1 MDTTKIDDI
10 SKLDLNNLDIN
21 KIDMGGIMESLL
33 EWATTS
39 GVKLIIGIL
48 ILSIGFK
55 IIKKFVNHVMLLL
68 DKRDIDLTLR
78 RFLKSLLLSVLK
90 VVVIIVVLEYWGMS
104 LSSFAAVIAS
114 AGVAIGLA
122 LQGSL
127 SNFAGGFII
136 LLIRPFKVGDYIE
149 AVGHGGTVEQIGLF
163 YTQMVTPDNKQILIP
178 NGSVSNDSL
187 INYSAKNTRRV
198 DLIFSV
204 GYEDDILNVRRVLK
218 DIVNNHKLII
228 NEPEPFIGVVEH
240 GDNAIKFA
248 VRVWCKTEDYWTIY
262 LDLLEEVKVRF
273 DEEGIT
279 IPYPKMDLTLKELNK
294 I

>member
-21 KIDMGGIMESLL
+21 KMDMGGIMESLL

-55 IIKKFVNHVMLLL
+55 IIKKFVNHVMLVLS
-68 DKRDIDLTLR
+68 KRDIDLTLR

-90 VVVIIVVLEYWGMS
+90 VAVIIIVLEYWGMS

-149 AVGHGGTVEQIGLF
+149 AAGHGGTVEQIGLF
-163 YTQMVTPDNKQILIP
+163 YTQLVTPDNKQILIP

-198 DLIFSV
+198 DLTFSV
-204 GYEDDILNVRRVLK
+204 GYEDDILHVRRVLK

-248 VRVWCKTEDYWTIY
+248 ARVWCKTEDYWTIY

-279 IPYPKMDLTLKELNK
+279 IPYPKMDLTVKELNK

>member
-21 KIDMGGIMESLL
+21 KMDMGGIMESLL

-39 GVKLIIGIL
+39 GVKLIIGVL

-68 DKRDIDLTLR
+68 GKKDIDLTLR
-78 RFLKSLLLSVLK
+78 KFLKSLLLSVLK
-90 VVVIIVVLEYWGMS
+90 VAVIIIVLEYWGMS

-114 AGVAIGLA
+114 AGVAVGLA

-149 AVGHGGTVEQIGLF
+149 AAGHGGTVEQIGLF
-163 YTQMVTPDNKQILIP
+163 YTQLVTPDNKQILIP

-187 INYSAKNTRRV
+187 INYSSKNTRRV
-198 DLIFSV
+198 DLTFSV
-204 GYEDDILNVRRVLK
+204 GYEDDILHVRRVLK
-218 DIVNNHKLII
+218 EIVNNHKLII
-228 NEPEPFIGVVEH
+228 NEPEPFIGIVEH

-273 DEEGIT
+273 DEEEIT
-279 IPYPKMDLTLKELNK
+279 IPYPKMDLTLKELK
-294 I
+294 RI

>member
-21 KIDMGGIMESLL
+21 KMDMGGIMESLL

-55 IIKKFVNHVMLLL
+55 IIKKFVNHVMLVLS
-68 DKRDIDLTLR
+68 KRDIDLTLR

-90 VVVIIVVLEYWGMS
+90 VAVIIIVLEYWGMS

-136 LLIRPFKVGDYIE
+136 LLIRPFKVGDYVE
-149 AVGHGGTVEQIGLF
+149 AAGHGGTVEQIGLF
-163 YTQMVTPDNKQILIP
+163 YTQLVTPDNKQILIP

-198 DLIFSV
+198 DLTFSV
-204 GYEDDILNVRRVLK
+204 GYEDDILHVRRVLK

-248 VRVWCKTEDYWTIY
+248 TRVWCKTVDYWTIY

-279 IPYPKMDLTLKELNK
+279 IPYPKMDLTVKELNK

>member
-21 KIDMGGIMESLL
+21 KMDMGGIMESLL

-68 DKRDIDLTLR
+68 SKRDIDLTLR
-78 RFLKSLLLSVLK
+78 KFLKSLLLSVLK
-90 VVVIIVVLEYWGMS
+90 VAVIIIVLEYWGMS

-136 LLIRPFKVGDYIE
+136 LLIRPFKVGDYVE
-149 AVGHGGTVEQIGLF
+149 AAGHGGTVEQIGLF
-163 YTQMVTPDNKQILIP
+163 YTQLVTPDNKQILIP

-198 DLIFSV
+198 DLTFSV
-204 GYEDDILNVRRVLK
+204 GYEDDILHVRRVLK

-248 VRVWCKTEDYWTIY
+248 TRVWCKTEDYWTIY

-279 IPYPKMDLTLKELNK
+279 IPYPKMDLTVIELNK

>member
-10 SKLDLNNLDIN
+10 SKLDLKNLDIN
-21 KIDMGGIMESLL
+21 KMDMGGIMESLL

-68 DKRDIDLTLR
+68 SKRDIDLTLR

-90 VVVIIVVLEYWGMS
+90 VAVIIIVLEYWGMS

-149 AVGHGGTVEQIGLF
+149 AAGHGGTVEQIGLF
-163 YTQMVTPDNKQILIP
+163 YTQLVTPDNKQILIP

-198 DLIFSV
+198 DLTFSV
-204 GYEDDILNVRRVLK
+204 GYEDDILHVRRVLK

-248 VRVWCKTEDYWTIY
+248 AIVWCNTEDYWTIY

-279 IPYPKMDLTLKELNK
+279 IPYPKMDLTVKELNK

>member
-21 KIDMGGIMESLL
+21 KMDMGGIMESLL

-68 DKRDIDLTLR
+68 SKRDIDLTLR
-78 RFLKSLLLSVLK
+78 KFLKSLLLSVLK
-90 VVVIIVVLEYWGMS
+90 VAVIIIVLEYWGMS

-136 LLIRPFKVGDYIE
+136 LLIRPFKVGDYVE
-149 AVGHGGTVEQIGLF
+149 AAGHGGTVEQIGLF
-163 YTQMVTPDNKQILIP
+163 YTQLVTPDNKQILIP

-198 DLIFSV
+198 DLTFSV
-204 GYEDDILNVRRVLK
+204 GYEDDILHVRRVLK

-248 VRVWCKTEDYWTIY
+248 ARVWCKTEDYWTIY

-279 IPYPKMDLTLKELNK
+279 IPYPKMDLTVKELNK

>member
-21 KIDMGGIMESLL
+21 KVDMGGLMESLL

-39 GVKLIIGIL
+39 GVKLVIGLL

-55 IIKKFVNHVMLLL
+55 IIKKIVNHVMTVLG
-68 DKRDIDLTLR
+68 KRDVDLTLR

-90 VVVIIVVLEYWGMS
+90 VAVIIVVLEYWGMS

-149 AVGHGGTVEQIGLF
+149 AAGHGGTVEQIGLF
-163 YTQMVTPDNKQILIP
+163 YTQLATPDNKQILIP

-198 DLIFSV
+198 DLVFSV
-204 GYEDDILNVRRVLK
+204 GYEDDILHVRRVLK
-218 DIVNNHKLII
+218 EIVNKHKLIV

-248 VRVWCKTEDYWTIY
+248 IRAWCKTEDYWTIY
-262 LDLLEEVKVRF
+262 LDLLEAVKIRF

-279 IPYPKMDLTLKELNK
+279 IPYPKMDLTVRELNK

>member
-21 KIDMGGIMESLL
+21 KMDMGGIMESLL

-68 DKRDIDLTLR
+68 SKRDIDLTLR
-78 RFLKSLLLSVLK
+78 KFLKSLLLSVLK
-90 VVVIIVVLEYWGMS
+90 VAVIIIVLEYWGMS

-136 LLIRPFKVGDYIE
+136 LLIRPFKVGDYVE
-149 AVGHGGTVEQIGLF
+149 AAGHGGTVEQIGLF
-163 YTQMVTPDNKQILIP
+163 YTQLVTPDNKQILIP

-198 DLIFSV
+198 DLTFSV
-204 GYEDDILNVRRVLK
+204 GYEDDILHVRRVLK

-248 VRVWCKTEDYWTIY
+248 ARVWCKTEDYWTIY

-279 IPYPKMDLTLKELNK
+279 IPYPKMDLTVKELYK

>member
-10 SKLDLNNLDIN
+10 SKSDLNNLDIN
-21 KIDMGGIMESLL
+21 KMDMGGIMESLL

-68 DKRDIDLTLR
+68 SKRDIDLTLR
-78 RFLKSLLLSVLK
+78 KFLKSLLLSVLK
-90 VVVIIVVLEYWGMS
+90 VAVIIIVLEYWGMS

-136 LLIRPFKVGDYIE
+136 LLIRPFKVGDYVE
-149 AVGHGGTVEQIGLF
+149 AAGHGGTVEQIGLF
-163 YTQMVTPDNKQILIP
+163 YTQLVTPDNKQILIP

-198 DLIFSV
+198 DLTFSV
-204 GYEDDILNVRRVLK
+204 GYEDDILHVRRVLK

-248 VRVWCKTEDYWTIY
+248 TRVWCKTEDYWTIY

-279 IPYPKMDLTLKELNK
+279 IPYPKMDLTVKELNK

>member
-21 KIDMGGIMESLL
+21 KMDMGGIMESLL

-68 DKRDIDLTLR
+68 SKRDIDLTLR
-78 RFLKSLLLSVLK
+78 KFLKSLLLSVLK
-90 VVVIIVVLEYWGMS
+90 VAVIIIVLEYWGMS

-136 LLIRPFKVGDYIE
+136 LLIRPFKVGDYVE
-149 AVGHGGTVEQIGLF
+149 AAGHGGTVEQIGLF
-163 YTQMVTPDNKQILIP
+163 IHNWLLQ
-178 NGSVSNDSL
+178 
-187 INYSAKNTRRV
+187 
-198 DLIFSV
+198 
-204 GYEDDILNVRRVLK
+204 
-218 DIVNNHKLII
+218 II
-228 NEPEPFIGVVEH
+228 N
-240 GDNAIKFA
+240 
-248 VRVWCKTEDYWTIY
+248 RY
-262 LDLLEEVKVRF
+262 LYLMVLYQMIV
-273 DEEGIT
+273 
-279 IPYPKMDLTLKELNK
+279 
-294 I
+294 

>member
-10 SKLDLNNLDIN
+10 SKLDLKNLDIN
-21 KIDMGGIMESLL
+21 KMDMGGIMESLL

-68 DKRDIDLTLR
+68 SKRDIDLTLR

-90 VVVIIVVLEYWGMS
+90 VAVIIIVLEYWGMS

-149 AVGHGGTVEQIGLF
+149 AAGHGGTVEQIGLF
-163 YTQMVTPDNKQILIP
+163 YTQLVTPDNKQILIP

-198 DLIFSV
+198 DLTFSV
-204 GYEDDILNVRRVLK
+204 GYEDDILHVRRVLK

-248 VRVWCKTEDYWTIY
+248 ARVWCNTEDYWTIY

-279 IPYPKMDLTLKELNK
+279 VH
-294 I
+294 

>member
-21 KIDMGGIMESLL
+21 KMDMGGIMKSLL

-68 DKRDIDLTLR
+68 SKRDIDLTLR
-78 RFLKSLLLSVLK
+78 KFLKSLLLSVLK
-90 VVVIIVVLEYWGMS
+90 VAVIIIVLEYWGMS

-136 LLIRPFKVGDYIE
+136 LLIRPFKVGDYVE
-149 AVGHGGTVEQIGLF
+149 AAGHGGTVEQIGLF
-163 YTQMVTPDNKQILIP
+163 YTQLVTPDNKQILIP

-198 DLIFSV
+198 DLTFSV
-204 GYEDDILNVRRVLK
+204 GYEDDILHVRRVLK

-248 VRVWCKTEDYWTIY
+248 TRVWCKTEDYWTIY

-279 IPYPKMDLTLKELNK
+279 IPYPKMDLTVKELNK

>member
-21 KIDMGGIMESLL
+21 KMDMGSIMESLL

-68 DKRDIDLTLR
+68 SKRDIDLTLR

-90 VVVIIVVLEYWGMS
+90 VAVIIIVLEYWGMS

-149 AVGHGGTVEQIGLF
+149 AAGHGGTVEQIGLF
-163 YTQMVTPDNKQILIP
+163 YTQLVTPDNKQILIP

-198 DLIFSV
+198 DLTFSV
-204 GYEDDILNVRRVLK
+204 GYEDDILHVRRVLK

-248 VRVWCKTEDYWTIY
+248 ARVWCKTEDYWTIY

-279 IPYPKMDLTLKELNK
+279 IPYPKMDLTVKELNK

>member
-21 KIDMGGIMESLL
+21 KIDMGGVMESFL

-68 DKRDIDLTLR
+68 GKKDIDLTLR

-90 VVVIIVVLEYWGMS
+90 VAVVIIVLEYWGMS

-149 AVGHGGTVEQIGLF
+149 AAGHGGTVEQIGLF
-163 YTQMVTPDNKQILIP
+163 YTQLVTPDNKQILIP

-187 INYSAKNTRRV
+187 TNYSAKNTRRV
-198 DLIFSV
+198 DLTFSV
-204 GYEDDILNVRRVLK
+204 GYEDDIVQVRRVLK
-218 DIVNNHKLII
+218 EIVNSHKLII
-228 NEPEPFIGVVEH
+228 NEPEPFIGIVEH

-248 VRVWCKTEDYWTIY
+248 VRVWCNTEDYWTIY

-279 IPYPKMDLTLKELNK
+279 IPYPKMDLTLRELK
-294 I
+294 RI

>member
-149 AVGHGGTVEQIGLF
+149 AAGHGGTVEQIGLF

-248 VRVWCKTEDYWTIY
+248 ARVWCKTEDYWTIY

>member
-10 SKLDLNNLDIN
+10 SKLDLNNL
-21 KIDMGGIMESLL
+21 DMGGIMESLL

-55 IIKKFVNHVMLLL
+55 IIKKFVNHVMLVLS
-68 DKRDIDLTLR
+68 KRDIDLTLR

-90 VVVIIVVLEYWGMS
+90 VAVIIIVLEYWGMS

-136 LLIRPFKVGDYIE
+136 LLIRPFKVGDYVE
-149 AVGHGGTVEQIGLF
+149 AAGHGGTVEQIGLF
-163 YTQMVTPDNKQILIP
+163 YTQLVTPDNKQILIP

-198 DLIFSV
+198 DLTFSV
-204 GYEDDILNVRRVLK
+204 GYEDDILHVRRVLK

-248 VRVWCKTEDYWTIY
+248 TRVWCKTEDYWTIY

-279 IPYPKMDLTLKELNK
+279 IPYPKMDLTVKELNK
-294 I
+294 V

>member
-68 DKRDIDLTLR
+68 SKRDIDLTLR
-78 RFLKSLLLSVLK
+78 KFLKSLLLSVLK
-90 VVVIIVVLEYWGMS
+90 VAVIIIVLEYWGMS

-136 LLIRPFKVGDYIE
+136 LLIRPFKVGDYVE
-149 AVGHGGTVEQIGLF
+149 AAGHGGTVEQIGLF
-163 YTQMVTPDNKQILIP
+163 YTQLVTPDNKQILIP

-198 DLIFSV
+198 DLTFSV
-204 GYEDDILNVRRVLK
+204 GYEDDILHVRRVLK

-248 VRVWCKTEDYWTIY
+248 ARVWCKTEDYWTIY

-279 IPYPKMDLTLKELNK
+279 IPYPKMDLTVKELNK

>member
-33 EWATTS
+33 ERATTS

-68 DKRDIDLTLR
+68 SKRDIDLTLR
-78 RFLKSLLLSVLK
+78 KFLKSLLLSVLK
-90 VVVIIVVLEYWGMS
+90 VAVIIIVLEYWGMS

-136 LLIRPFKVGDYIE
+136 LLIRPFKVGDYVE
-149 AVGHGGTVEQIGLF
+149 AAGHGGTVEQIGLF
-163 YTQMVTPDNKQILIP
+163 YTQLVTPDNKQILIP

-198 DLIFSV
+198 DLTFSV
-204 GYEDDILNVRRVLK
+204 GYEDDILHVRRVLK

-248 VRVWCKTEDYWTIY
+248 ARVWCKTEDYWTIY

-279 IPYPKMDLTLKELNK
+279 IPYPKMDLTVKELNK

>member
-10 SKLDLNNLDIN
+10 SKLDLKNLDIN
-21 KIDMGGIMESLL
+21 KMDMGGIMESLL

-68 DKRDIDLTLR
+68 SKRDIDLTLR

-90 VVVIIVVLEYWGMS
+90 VAVIIIVLEYWGMS

-149 AVGHGGTVEQIGLF
+149 AAGHGGTVEQIGLF
-163 YTQMVTPDNKQILIP
+163 YTQLVTPDNKQILIP

-198 DLIFSV
+198 DLTFSV
-204 GYEDDILNVRRVLK
+204 GYEDDILHVRRVLK

-248 VRVWCKTEDYWTIY
+248 ARVWCNTEDYWTIY

-279 IPYPKMDLTLKELNK
+279 IPYPKMDLTVKELN
-294 I
+294 

>member
-21 KIDMGGIMESLL
+21 KMDMGGIMESLL

-68 DKRDIDLTLR
+68 SKRDIDLTLR
-78 RFLKSLLLSVLK
+78 KFLKSLLLSVLK
-90 VVVIIVVLEYWGMS
+90 VAVIIIVLEYWGMS

-127 SNFAGGFII
+127 SNLAGGFII
-136 LLIRPFKVGDYIE
+136 LLIRPFKVGDYVE
-149 AVGHGGTVEQIGLF
+149 AAGHGGTVEQIGLF
-163 YTQMVTPDNKQILIP
+163 YTQLVTPDNKQILIP

-198 DLIFSV
+198 DLTFSV
-204 GYEDDILNVRRVLK
+204 GYEDDILHVRRVLK

-248 VRVWCKTEDYWTIY
+248 TRVWCKTEDYWTIY

-279 IPYPKMDLTLKELNK
+279 IPYPKMDLTVKELNK

>member
-21 KIDMGGIMESLL
+21 KMDMGGIMESLL

-68 DKRDIDLTLR
+68 SKRDIDLTLR

-90 VVVIIVVLEYWGMS
+90 VAVIIIVLEYWGMS

-136 LLIRPFKVGDYIE
+136 LLIRPFKVGDYVE
-149 AVGHGGTVEQIGLF
+149 ARGHGGTVEQIGLF
-163 YTQMVTPDNKQILIP
+163 YTQLVTPDNKQILIP

-198 DLIFSV
+198 DLTFSV
-204 GYEDDILNVRRVLK
+204 GYEDDILHVRRVLK

-248 VRVWCKTEDYWTIY
+248 TRVWCKTEDYWTIY

-279 IPYPKMDLTLKELNK
+279 IPYPKMDLTVKELNK

>member
-21 KIDMGGIMESLL
+21 KMDMGGIMESLL

-68 DKRDIDLTLR
+68 SKRDIDLTLR
-78 RFLKSLLLSVLK
+78 KFLKSLLLSVLK
-90 VVVIIVVLEYWGMS
+90 VAVIIIVLEYWGMS

-114 AGVAIGLA
+114 AGVAIGLS

-136 LLIRPFKVGDYIE
+136 LLIRPFKVGDYVE
-149 AVGHGGTVEQIGLF
+149 AAGHGGTVEQIGLF
-163 YTQMVTPDNKQILIP
+163 YTQLVTPDNKQILIP

-198 DLIFSV
+198 DLTFSV
-204 GYEDDILNVRRVLK
+204 GYEDDILHVRRVLK

-248 VRVWCKTEDYWTIY
+248 TRVWCKTEDYWTIY

-279 IPYPKMDLTLKELNK
+279 IPYPKMDLTVKELNK

>member
-21 KIDMGGIMESLL
+21 KMDMGGIMESLL

-68 DKRDIDLTLR
+68 SKRDIDLTLR
-78 RFLKSLLLSVLK
+78 KFLKFLLLSVLK
-90 VVVIIVVLEYWGMS
+90 VAVIIIVLEYWGMS

-136 LLIRPFKVGDYIE
+136 LLIRPFKVGDYVE
-149 AVGHGGTVEQIGLF
+149 AAGHGGTVEQIGLF
-163 YTQMVTPDNKQILIP
+163 YTQLVTPDNKQILIP

-198 DLIFSV
+198 DLTFSV
-204 GYEDDILNVRRVLK
+204 GYEDDILHVRRVLK

-248 VRVWCKTEDYWTIY
+248 TRVWCKTEDYWTIY

-279 IPYPKMDLTLKELNK
+279 IPYPKMDLTVKELNK

>member
-21 KIDMGGIMESLL
+21 KMDMGGIMESLL

-68 DKRDIDLTLR
+68 SKRDIDLTLR
-78 RFLKSLLLSVLK
+78 KFLKSLLLSVLK
-90 VVVIIVVLEYWGMS
+90 VAVIIIVLEYWGMS

-136 LLIRPFKVGDYIE
+136 LLIRPFKVGDYVE
-149 AVGHGGTVEQIGLF
+149 AAGHGGTVEQIGLF
-163 YTQMVTPDNKQILIP
+163 YTQLVTPDNKQILIP

-198 DLIFSV
+198 DLTFSV
-204 GYEDDILNVRRVLK
+204 GYEDDILHVRRVLK

-248 VRVWCKTEDYWTIY
+248 TRVWCRQKIIGQFILIY
-262 LDLLEEVKVRF
+262 
-273 DEEGIT
+273 
-279 IPYPKMDLTLKELNK
+279 
-294 I
+294 

>member
-1 MDTTKIDDI
+1 M
-10 SKLDLNNLDIN
+10 
-21 KIDMGGIMESLL
+21 DMGGIMESLL

-68 DKRDIDLTLR
+68 SKRDIDLTLR

-90 VVVIIVVLEYWGMS
+90 VAVIIIVLEYWGMS

-149 AVGHGGTVEQIGLF
+149 AAGHGGTVEQIGLF
-163 YTQMVTPDNKQILIP
+163 YTQLVTPDNKQILIP

-198 DLIFSV
+198 DLTFSV
-204 GYEDDILNVRRVLK
+204 GYEDDILHVRRVLK

-248 VRVWCKTEDYWTIY
+248 ARVWCNTEDYWTIY

-279 IPYPKMDLTLKELNK
+279 IPYPKMDLTVKELNK

>member
-21 KIDMGGIMESLL
+21 KMDMGGIMESLL

-68 DKRDIDLTLR
+68 SKRDIDLTLR
-78 RFLKSLLLSVLK
+78 KFLKSLLLSVLK
-90 VVVIIVVLEYWGMS
+90 VAVIIIVLEYWGMS

-136 LLIRPFKVGDYIE
+136 LLIRPFKVGDYVE
-149 AVGHGGTVEQIGLF
+149 AGGHGGTVEQIGLF
-163 YTQMVTPDNKQILIP
+163 YTQLVTPDNKQILIP

-198 DLIFSV
+198 DLTFSV
-204 GYEDDILNVRRVLK
+204 GYEDDILHVRRVLK

-248 VRVWCKTEDYWTIY
+248 TRVWCKTEDYWTIY

-279 IPYPKMDLTLKELNK
+279 IPYPKMDLTVKELNK

>member
-21 KIDMGGIMESLL
+21 KMDMGGIMESFL

-68 DKRDIDLTLR
+68 GKRDIDLTLR
-78 RFLKSLLLSVLK
+78 RFLKSLILSVLK
-90 VVVIIVVLEYWGMS
+90 VAVVIIVLEYWGMS

-149 AVGHGGTVEQIGLF
+149 AAGHGGTVEQIGLF
-163 YTQMVTPDNKQILIP
+163 YTQLVTPDNKQILIP

-187 INYSAKNTRRV
+187 TNYSAKNTRRV
-198 DLIFSV
+198 DLTFSV
-204 GYEDDILNVRRVLK
+204 GYEDDIVQVRRVLK
-218 DIVNNHKLII
+218 EIVNSHKLII
-228 NEPEPFIGVVEH
+228 NEPEPFIGIVEH

-248 VRVWCKTEDYWTIY
+248 VRVWCNTEDYWTIY

-279 IPYPKMDLTLKELNK
+279 IPYPKMDLTLRELK
-294 I
+294 RI

>member
-21 KIDMGGIMESLL
+21 KMDMGGIMESFL

-68 DKRDIDLTLR
+68 GKRDIDLTLR

-90 VVVIIVVLEYWGMS
+90 VAVVIIVLEYWGMS

-149 AVGHGGTVEQIGLF
+149 AAGHGGTVEQIGLF
-163 YTQMVTPDNKQILIP
+163 YTQLVTPDNKQILIP

-187 INYSAKNTRRV
+187 TNYSAKNTRRV
-198 DLIFSV
+198 DLTFSV
-204 GYEDDILNVRRVLK
+204 GYEDDIVQVRRVLK
-218 DIVNNHKLII
+218 EIVNNHKLII
-228 NEPEPFIGVVEH
+228 NEPEPFIGIVEH

-248 VRVWCKTEDYWTIY
+248 VRVWCNTEDYWTIY

-279 IPYPKMDLTLKELNK
+279 IPYPKMDLTLRELK
-294 I
+294 RI

>member
-21 KIDMGGIMESLL
+21 KMDMGGIMESLL

-68 DKRDIDLTLR
+68 SKRDIDLTLR

-90 VVVIIVVLEYWGMS
+90 VAVIIIVLEYWGMS

-149 AVGHGGTVEQIGLF
+149 AAGHGGTVEQIGLF
-163 YTQMVTPDNKQILIP
+163 YTQLVTPDNKQILIP

-198 DLIFSV
+198 DLTFSV
-204 GYEDDILNVRRVLK
+204 GYEDDILHVRRVLK

-248 VRVWCKTEDYWTIY
+248 ARVWCKTEDYWTIY

-279 IPYPKMDLTLKELNK
+279 IPYPKMDLTVKELNK

>member
-21 KIDMGGIMESLL
+21 KMDMGGIMESLL

-68 DKRDIDLTLR
+68 SKRDIDLTLR
-78 RFLKSLLLSVLK
+78 KFLKSLLLSVLK
-90 VVVIIVVLEYWGMS
+90 VAVIIIVLEYWGMS

-136 LLIRPFKVGDYIE
+136 LLIRPFKVGDYVE
-149 AVGHGGTVEQIGLF
+149 AAGHGGTVEQIGLF
-163 YTQMVTPDNKQILIP
+163 YTQLVTPDNKQILIP

-198 DLIFSV
+198 DLTFSV
-204 GYEDDILNVRRVLK
+204 GYEDDILHVRRVLK

-248 VRVWCKTEDYWTIY
+248 TRVWCKTEDWTIY

-279 IPYPKMDLTLKELNK
+279 IPYPKMDLTVKELNK

>member
-21 KIDMGGIMESLL
+21 KMDMGGIMESFL

-68 DKRDIDLTLR
+68 GKRDIDLTLR

-90 VVVIIVVLEYWGMS
+90 VAVVIIVLEYWGMS

-149 AVGHGGTVEQIGLF
+149 AAGHGGTVEQIGLF
-163 YTQMVTPDNKQILIP
+163 YTQLVTPDNKQILIP

-187 INYSAKNTRRV
+187 TNYSAKNTRRV
-198 DLIFSV
+198 DLTFSV
-204 GYEDDILNVRRVLK
+204 GYEDDIVQVRRVLK
-218 DIVNNHKLII
+218 EIVNSHKLII
-228 NEPEPFIGVVEH
+228 NEPEPFIGIVEH

-248 VRVWCKTEDYWTIY
+248 VRVWCNTEDYWTIY

-279 IPYPKMDLTLKELNK
+279 IPYPKMDLTLRELK
-294 I
+294 RI

>member
-21 KIDMGGIMESLL
+21 KMDMGGIMESFL

-68 DKRDIDLTLR
+68 GKRDIDLTLR

-90 VVVIIVVLEYWGMS
+90 VAVVIIVLEYWGMS

-149 AVGHGGTVEQIGLF
+149 AAGHGGTVEQIGLF
-163 YTQMVTPDNKQILIP
+163 YTQLVTPDNKQILIP

-187 INYSAKNTRRV
+187 TNYSAKNTRRV
-198 DLIFSV
+198 DLTFSV
-204 GYEDDILNVRRVLK
+204 GYEDDIVQVRRVLK
-218 DIVNNHKLII
+218 EIVNSHKLII
-228 NEPEPFIGVVEH
+228 NEPESFIGIVEH

-248 VRVWCKTEDYWTIY
+248 VRVWCNTEDYWTIY

-279 IPYPKMDLTLKELNK
+279 IPYPKMDLTLRELK
-294 I
+294 RI

>member
-21 KIDMGGIMESLL
+21 KMDMGGIVESLL

-39 GVKLIIGIL
+39 GVKLIIGML

-68 DKRDIDLTLR
+68 GKRDIDLTLR

-90 VVVIIVVLEYWGMS
+90 VAVIIIVLEYWGMS

-149 AVGHGGTVEQIGLF
+149 AAGHGGTVEQIGLF
-163 YTQMVTPDNKQILIP
+163 YTQLVTTDNKQILIP

-198 DLIFSV
+198 DLTFSV
-204 GYEDDILNVRRVLK
+204 GYEDDIVHVRRVLK
-218 DIVNNHKLII
+218 EIVNSHKLIV
-228 NEPEPFIGVVEH
+228 NEPEPFIGIVEH

-248 VRVWCKTEDYWTIY
+248 VRVWCNTEDYWTIY

>member
-21 KIDMGGIMESLL
+21 KMDMGGIMESLL

-55 IIKKFVNHVMLLL
+55 IIKKFVNHVMLVLS
-68 DKRDIDLTLR
+68 KRDIDLTLR

-90 VVVIIVVLEYWGMS
+90 VAVIIIVLEYWGMS

-136 LLIRPFKVGDYIE
+136 LLIRPFKVGDYVE
-149 AVGHGGTVEQIGLF
+149 AAGHGGTVEQIGLF
-163 YTQMVTPDNKQILIP
+163 YTQLVTPDNKQILIP

-198 DLIFSV
+198 DLTFSV
-204 GYEDDILNVRRVLK
+204 GYEDDILHVRRVLK

-248 VRVWCKTEDYWTIY
+248 TRVWCKTEDYWTIY

-279 IPYPKMDLTLKELNK
+279 IPYPKMDLTVKELNK